1 MCLTIVSFLPVLS
14 TVSLRQFRRTN
25 VSCVFLNMSF
35 SFTMKMFRFHVF
47 ESTCSLLWETLFGSA
62 FSKQASMQA
71 RKAAMKTYQV
81 FFFRMQVRYHMFQSA
96 GPCEIKRGLK

>member
-1 MCLTIVSFLPVLS
+1 MSAAF
-14 TVSLRQFRRTN
+14 
-25 VSCVFLNMSF
+25 FLNMSF

>member
-1 MCLTIVSFLPVLS
+1 MCLIVSFLPVLPN
-14 TVSLRQFRRTN
+14 VSLGNFEGPM
-25 VSCVFLNMSF
+25 SAAFFLNMPF

-47 ESTCSLLWETLFGSA
+47 ESTCSSLWETLFGSA
-62 FSKQASMQA
+62 FSKQASMQT